1 MTTLTVNNYRGDNR
15 AAALKVLDN
24 LEETEYG
31 YTAQDEERVRR
42 RRERINQMKRQKEK
56 QLRMRKL
63 AVPLAL
69 VLLCCIMLITVAVK
83 TVIGKHTTLKE
94 QNAQSLPAEQ
104 LPETSLEAERKPKE
118 KVEINSGKEKVFGFV
133 ADVNLA
139 CTDITESFLEIQE
152 KQLAFIEAQG
162 LHTLGGKSKE
172 PVLVAQSDENT
183 IGSIGDSVSEN
194 IILID
199 VESGRILAQQDAMM
213 RISPA
218 SMTKIL
224 TVLVAAEHITDAED
238 TFEITIDI
246 TDYSFSHRC
255 SNAGFEVG
263 ECVTVKDL
271 FYGTILPSGADAA
284 VGLAKYVAG
293 SQEEFVKL
301 MNEKL
306 DELGI
311 SETTHFTNCVGVY
324 DDNHYSTVYD
334 MAVIMKAAYDNPFC
348 REILSR
354 HMYTTSSTAHHPD
367 GIPLS
372 NLFLRRIEDRDTH
385 GEVLCAKTG
394 YVDQSGSC
402 AASLSIGNDGK
413 LYICV
418 SAHSTSSWRCIRD
431 HVAFYQYFL
440 P

>member
-1 MTTLTVNNYRGDNR
+1 MGNNYEGKNKIAVLR
-15 AAALKVLDN
+15 A
-24 LEETEYG
+24 LEGTNEGEYS
-31 YTAQDEERVRR
+31 YTAQDVERAQR
-42 RRERINQMKRQKEK
+42 RRERIEEMKRQKER
-56 QLRMRKL
+56 QLRIRKL
-63 AVPLAL
+63 AAPV
-69 VLLCCIMLITVAVK
+69 VFVAVLCI
-83 TVIGKHTTLKE
+83 VIGVITLKF
-94 QNAQSLPAEQ
+94 AIGRHK
-104 LPETSLEAERKPKE
+104 PENTGQMQETALENKQEPVWE
-118 KVEINSGKEKVFGFV
+118 

-139 CTDITESFLEIQE
+139 CADITISFSGIQE
-152 KQLAFIEAQG
+152 KQNAFIEESG
-162 LHTLGGKSKE
+162 FTTLGGKSKE

-183 IGSIGDSVSEN
+183 IGSVGDSVSEN
-194 IILID
+194 VVFID
-199 VESGRILAQQDAMM
+199 VESGRILAQKDAKM

-224 TVLVAAEHITDAED
+224 TVLVAAEHITDAD
-238 TFEITIDI
+238 DSFEITIDI

-263 ECVTVKDL
+263 ERVTVKDL
-271 FYGTILPSGADAA
+271 FYGTVLPSGADAA

-306 DELGI
+306 DALGL
-311 SETTHFTNCVGVY
+311 SETSHFTNCVGVY
-324 DDNHYSTVYD
+324 DENHYSTVYD

-354 HMYTTSSTAHHPD
+354 HMYTTSPTPEHPD

-394 YVDQSGSC
+394 YVDQSGNC
-402 AASLSIGNDGK
+402 AASLSVGNDGK
-413 LYICV
+413 IYICV
-418 SAHSTSSWRCIRD
+418 SAHSTNPWRCIKD
-431 HVAFYQYFL
+431 HVAYYQYFL
-440 P
+440 S

>member
-1 MTTLTVNNYRGDNR
+1 MGNNYEGKNKIAVLR
-15 AAALKVLDN
+15 A
-24 LEETEYG
+24 LEGTNEGEYS
-31 YTAQDEERVRR
+31 YTAQDVERARK
-42 RRERINQMKRQKEK
+42 RRERIEEMKRQKER

-63 AVPLAL
+63 AAPV
-69 VLLCCIMLITVAVK
+69 VFVAVLCI
-83 TVIGKHTTLKE
+83 VIGVLTLKY
-94 QNAQSLPAEQ
+94 AIGRHK
-104 LPETSLEAERKPKE
+104 PENTGQIQETALENKQEPVLE
-118 KVEINSGKEKVFGFV
+118 T
-133 ADVNLA
+133 DVNLA
-139 CTDITESFLEIQE
+139 CADITISFSGIQE
-152 KQLAFIEAQG
+152 KQNVFIEESG
-162 LHTLGGKSKE
+162 FTTLGGKSKE

-183 IGSIGDSVSEN
+183 IGAVGDSVSEN
-194 IILID
+194 VVFID
-199 VESGRILAQQDAMM
+199 VESGRILAQKDAKM

-224 TVLVAAEHITDAED
+224 TVLVAAEHITDAD
-238 TFEITIDI
+238 DSFEITIDI

-263 ECVTVKDL
+263 ERVTVKDL
-271 FYGTILPSGADAA
+271 FYGTVLPSGADAA

-306 DELGI
+306 DELGL
-311 SETTHFTNCVGVY
+311 SETSHFTNCVGVY
-324 DDNHYSTVYD
+324 DENHYSTVYD

-354 HMYTTSSTAHHPD
+354 HMYTTSPTPEHPD

-394 YVDQSGSC
+394 YVDQSGNC
-402 AASLSIGNDGK
+402 AASLSVGNDGK
-413 LYICV
+413 IYICV
-418 SAHSTSSWRCIRD
+418 SAHSTNPWRCIKD
-431 HVAFYQYFL
+431 HVAYYQYFL
-440 P
+440 S

>member
-1 MTTLTVNNYRGDNR
+1 MGTNYEGNNKIAVLR
-15 AAALKVLDN
+15 A
-24 LEETEYG
+24 LEGTNEGEYS
-31 YTAQDEERVRR
+31 YTAQDVERARR
-42 RRERINQMKRQKEK
+42 RRERIEEMKRQKER

-63 AVPLAL
+63 AAPV
-69 VLLCCIMLITVAVK
+69 VFVAVLCI
-83 TVIGKHTTLKE
+83 VIGVLTLKFAIGRHKPE
-94 QNAQSLPAEQ
+94 NAGQIQ
-104 LPETSLEAERKPKE
+104 ETALENKQEPVLE
-118 KVEINSGKEKVFGFV
+118 T
-133 ADVNLA
+133 DVNLA
-139 CTDITESFLEIQE
+139 CTDITISFSGIQE
-152 KQLAFIEAQG
+152 KQNAFIEESG
-162 LHTLGGKSKE
+162 FTTLGGKSKE

-183 IGSIGDSVSEN
+183 IGSVGDSVSEN
-194 IILID
+194 VVFID
-199 VESGRILAQQDAMM
+199 VESRRILAQKDAKM

-224 TVLVAAEHITDAED
+224 TVLVAAEHITDAD
-238 TFEITIDI
+238 DSFEITIDI

-263 ECVTVKDL
+263 ERVTVKDL
-271 FYGTILPSGADAA
+271 FYGTVLPSGADAA

-306 DELGI
+306 DELGL
-311 SETTHFTNCVGVY
+311 SETSHFTNCVGVY
-324 DDNHYSTVYD
+324 DENHYSTVYD

-354 HMYTTSSTAHHPD
+354 HMYTTSPTPEHPD

-394 YVDQSGSC
+394 YVDQSGNC
-402 AASLSIGNDGK
+402 AASLSVGNDGK
-413 LYICV
+413 IYICV
-418 SAHSTSSWRCIRD
+418 SAHSTNPWRCIKD
-431 HVAFYQYFL
+431 HVAYYQYFL
-440 P
+440 S